1 MDFHWND
8 DKDALLR
15 KERAVGFADVV
26 QALSQD
32 KLLATMPHPNTARYP
47 NQSIYVIEIMGYAY
61 LVPHVQEQDGIFLK
75 TIIPSRKATR
85 FYLYRSEL

>member
-1 MDFHWND
+1 MEFHWND

-15 KERAVGFADVV
+15 RERSIGFADVV
-26 QALSQD
+26 QALSQG

-47 NQSIYVIEIMGYAY
+47 QQLIYVVQINGYAY
-61 LVPHVQEQDGIFLK
+61 LVPYMHEQDGIFLK

-85 FYLYRSEL
+85 LYLSRSDL